1 MLKNNLRAVC
11 DDDAVTDALAM
22 LGRDEKTRA
31 QQLMMEEYVRLFN
44 FVRERAPTSK
54 GPRVDGGDASKDS
67 DAAIEKESKSVRE
80 KRARVERATSR
91 LVAQAVGRTV
101 EDPNDD
107 GGVVEVW
114 FDSRFN

>member
-1 MLKNNLRAVC
+1 VC
-11 DDDAVTDALAM
+11 DDDTVTDALAM

-31 QQLMMEEYVRLFN
+31 QQLTMEEYVRLFN
-44 FVRERAPTSK
+44 FVRERAPASR
-54 GPRVDGGDASKDS
+54 GPRVVDGGDASKDS

-107 GGVVEVW
+107 GGVVEV
-114 FDSRFN
+114 